1 VNGQR
6 GSSRIAISHFPD
18 RYVPNH
24 SAKKSADRNQRVFL
38 TMKIITGGLRR
49 NITILTACGNYIL
62 TTSSNVFLPDL

>member
-24 SAKKSADRNQRVFL
+24 SAKKALTEISAF
-38 TMKIITGGLRR
+38 
-49 NITILTACGNYIL
+49 
-62 TTSSNVFLPDL
+62 F